1 MKFNTF
7 WNNFRDIVIRFGI
20 GSSNTAWYVKWAEQF
35 AVSIK
40 GRSLRQRTPKD
51 KQLSTA
57 S

>member
-20 GSSNTAWYVKWAEQF
+20 GSSNGGWYVKWAEQF